1 MSNETTEVIANC
13 PNPECGE
20 PIRVD
25 HPYTWC
31 SECGEPL
38 PEEIKAQLPR
48 ARSIV
53 VQESEVDESHAR
65 AIGPDALAQRY
76 KQAYQSAR
84 IIVGAGSGV
93 KVLGPIMATLF
104 AIVSLKADGFLLFA
118 GLASSLALGVSL
130 YVAGV
135 MILAQGELLRATTDS
150 AINTSPLL
158 DNDQKSRILAD
169 W

>member
-1 MSNETTEVIANC
+1 
-13 PNPECGE
+13 
-20 PIRVD
+20 
-25 HPYTWC
+25 
-31 SECGEPL
+31 
-38 PEEIKAQLPR
+38 
-48 ARSIV
+48 
-53 VQESEVDESHAR
+53 
-65 AIGPDALAQRY
+65 
-76 KQAYQSAR
+76 
-84 IIVGAGSGV
+84 
-93 KVLGPIMATLF
+93 MATLF